1 MTGHLVLSTVH
12 TNNAVSSIDRLL
24 DIGVEPYLIAG
35 AVKGII
41 SQRLLRKV
49 CPHCRKA
56 YTPTEEELALLKLKD
71 RGEPV
76 QFYRGVGC
84 GECFNTGY
92 RGRTGVFE
100 ILSVTP
106 AIRHA
111 IHARSI
117 AQLEE
122 AVKKADFQPILE
134 DCLRLVLEGVT
145 SAEEVHR
152 VLGGQGPF

>member
-1 MTGHLVLSTVH
+1 SSPPPDVH
-12 TNNAVSSIDRLL
+12 TRPSPV
-24 DIGVEPYLIAG
+24 Y
-35 AVKGII
+35 
-41 SQRLLRKV
+41 
-49 CPHCRKA
+49 
-56 YTPTEEELALLKLKD
+56 
-71 RGEPV
+71 RGE
-76 QFYRGVGC
+76 GC

-106 AIRHA
+106 AIRRA

-122 AVKKADFQPILE
+122 AVKEADFQPILE
-134 DCLRLVLEGVT
+134 DCRRLVLEGVT

>member
-1 MTGHLVLSTVH
+1 MGLENTS
-12 TNNAVSSIDRLL
+12 A
-24 DIGVEPYLIAG
+24 
-35 AVKGII
+35 
-41 SQRLLRKV
+41 
-49 CPHCRKA
+49 
-56 YTPTEEELALLKLKD
+56 
-71 RGEPV
+71 PV

-100 ILSVTP
+100 ILNVTP

-111 IHARSI
+111 IHSRSI

-122 AVKKADFQPILE
+122 AVKEANFQPIWE
-134 DCLRLVLEGVT
+134 DCRRLVLEGVT